1 MAVTLLHEVK
11 VSDPKNTT
19 TYHLPSGRK
28 ITNSAWVRV
37 PLTDLDHPHI
47 EGLIDG
53 GFIELREVSSRAKIT
68 KPVAAPEAVE
78 ATTAKKSRSK
88 AKAAPKVVEPVAEEA
103 VETVTSGES
112 PEDAIAAILN
122 EVPEAVSDTASE

>member
-28 ITNSAWVRV
+28 ITNTAWVRV
-37 PLTDLDHPHI
+37 PLTDLSHPHI
-47 EGLIDG
+47 EGLIEG
-53 GFIELREVSSRAKIT
+53 GFIELREVASRAKIT
-68 KPVAAPEAVE
+68 KPVVAPVEAAP
-78 ATTAKKSRSK
+78 AKKSRSK
-88 AKAAPKVVEPVAEEA
+88 AKAAPKVVEPVAEEV
-103 VETVTSGES
+103 VEPVTSGES
-112 PEDAIAAILN
+112 PEYAIAAILN

>member
-19 TYHLPSGRK
+19 TYHLSSGRK
-28 ITNSAWVRV
+28 ITNTAWTRV
-37 PLTDLDHPHI
+37 PLKDLEHPHI

-88 AKAAPKVVEPVAEEA
+88 AKAVVEPV
-103 VETVTSGES
+103 VEPVTSGES